1 MLVPHGKGR
10 YAMNKLPHSTH
21 RFFWDVDP
29 SQLEVDSYPRYVV
42 ERLLELGDVPAVRW
56 MLASFS
62 SQEITDV
69 LKTSRRLSP
78 FSANFWALY
87 FNVDKESVL
96 CLSTSFLREQ
106 EPIWPY

>member
-1 MLVPHGKGR
+1 
-10 YAMNKLPHSTH
+10 MNRPPHSTH

-29 SQLEVDSYPRYVV
+29 TQLDADAYPHYVL
-42 ERLLELGDVPAVRW
+42 ERLLDLGDVAAVRW

-62 SQEITDV
+62 APEIIDV

-78 FSANFWALY
+78 LSANFWALY
-87 FNVDKESVL
+87 FGVDKADVP
-96 CLSTSFLREQ
+96 CLSIRSPQEQ

>member
-1 MLVPHGKGR
+1 M
-10 YAMNKLPHSTH
+10 
-21 RFFWDVDP
+21 
-29 SQLEVDSYPRYVV
+29 
-42 ERLLELGDVPAVRW
+42 ELGDVPAVRW

-62 SQEITDV
+62 LQEITDV

-87 FNVDKESVL
+87 FDVDKENVL